1 MTPPNRFYGP
11 AAPTADKDTR
21 APRQT
26 PQASAGEATRQVC
39 SVRDCHR
46 PHHARGLCHAHYMR
60 EWSQRRA
67 GTGYTST
74 ALPGPT
80 VLPRHPKRI
89 RDALHALAE
98 SNPTSAE
105 YERRKAEILKGARP

>member
-46 PHHARGLCHAHYMR
+46 AVYRAGLCFTHARTDPNRNRERPHPGLAVR
-60 EWSQRRA
+60 PLR
-67 GTGYTST
+67 
-74 ALPGPT
+74 
-80 VLPRHPKRI
+80 PKRI
-89 RDALHALAE
+89 TDALHALAE
-98 SNPTSAE
+98 SNPTPAE
-105 YERRKAEILKGARP
+105 YERRKKQILSNT